1 MSSTATSAN
10 VRSTGIAFGGLV
22 AGVAAVASY
31 THMRELT
38 HQHAAPGSE
47 WLSWLIP
54 LSVDGLMVV
63 ASIVVINARRNGTK
77 VPMLAILAIVV
88 GLAVSLVANAAAP
101 AADTIGKVINAW
113 PAAAFA
119 FGYEL
124 VLILV
129 RTEVKARP
137 ARKSKTAPAGAVPSP
152 TPAGASSEA
161 PRPRAAEFDA
171 TASESDAAAT
181 AAPAVGASLHLVDQ
195 PAPEWLTDEL
205 RAQPKAAMLRYLDE
219 HGDTAGAVLDR
230 WGAQHLGSKPTLGRK
245 ARREWLDGQE
255 QKASGE

>member
-10 VRSTGIAFGGLV
+10 VRTIGIAFGGLV

-38 HQHAAPGSE
+38 AHHAAPGSE

-63 ASIVVINARRNGTK
+63 ASIVVVNARRNGVK
-77 VPMLAILAIVV
+77 VPVLAMVAIAV
-88 GLAVSLVANAAAP
+88 GLIVSLTANAAAP
-101 AADTIGKVINAW
+101 AADIVGKIINAW

-124 VLILV
+124 VFMLV
-129 RTEVKARP
+129 RTEVKTRV
-137 ARKSKTAPAGAVPSP
+137 RKPKSAPAGVVPSP
-152 TPAGASSEA
+152 VPAGATSEV
-161 PRPRAAEFDA
+161 PNPRAAVSDV
-171 TASESDAAAT
+171 TTSESDAPAT
-181 AAPAVGASLHLVDQ
+181 AAPAVGASLHIVEEA
-195 PAPEWLTDEL
+195 APEWLTDEL
-205 RAQPKAAMLRYLDE
+205 RAQPKAAMRRYLDE

-230 WGAQHLGSKPTLGRK
+230 FGAKFLGTRPTLGRK
-245 ARREWLDGQE
+245 VRREWLDDQQ